1 MQISTGKTGDFS
13 DYDIRRAKYFYTC
26 LLYELSKFFILGL
39 VFHLLDLFPEY
50 LFSIL
55 FICPAR
61 ILSGGLHFRNY
72 FGCLLFSILYFFM
85 GIIFLGNFHPS
96 GAVVFFSL
104 LLFALINLLIGPITS
119 NQRPQPSLEKIHL
132 IKKHM
137 TFLFMVYAMFFLFFG
152 QNRFYHLGYR
162 LLLIHTA
169 QMIVAFI
176 GKEVSRW

>member
-1 MQISTGKTGDFS
+1 MQISTEKTGDFS
-13 DYDIRRAKYFYTC
+13 DYDIRRARYFYTC

-39 VFHLLDLFPEY
+39 LFHFFGLFPEY

-61 ILSGGLHFRNY
+61 ILSGGLHFHNY
-72 FGCLLFSILYFFM
+72 FGCLLFSILYFSI
-85 GIIFLGNFHPS
+85 GIMPLGDFQPPME
-96 GAVVFFSL
+96 VILFTL
-104 LLFALINLLIGPITS
+104 PLFALINLSIGPITS
-119 NQRPQPSLEKIHL
+119 DQRPQLSPEKIHL

-137 TFLFMVYAMFFLFFG
+137 VFLFMVYAMFFFCFG
-152 QNRFYHLGYR
+152 QNRFCHLGYR

-176 GKEVSRW
+176 GKEASRW